1 MRDNYV
7 WVAIS
12 VVGIWLAVAL
22 ASIFSPDLVTGT
34 DPTRVPIAAIIGPI
48 FGAFA
53 TFAIAFVALLGR
65 GK

>member
-1 MRDNYV
+1 MRENLI
-7 WVAIS
+7 WVAVS

-22 ASIFSPDLVTGT
+22 ASIFSPDLVTNS
-34 DPTRVPIAAIIGPI
+34 TRIPIAAIVSPI

-53 TFAIAFVALLGR
+53 TFATLFVALLSR